1 MLESLKSLIGRT
13 SATAHPLSRDTEQH
27 YVAGKSSDGQK
38 IPHSVSMQQVQQ
50 ALEDEAFRWSCTAC
64 GKCCRGPGVVY
75 FTAEDLENI
84 REALKLSDA
93 KWERLHTRLVQKRK
107 NGLFLHQTAKACAL
121 LGKDGKCTVYEVR
134 PLQCRTFP
142 FWTSNFESRES
153 YEWLKDFCPGVKKG
167 DGEEFSLRKIVVE
180 TNRTED
186 GFARLQPPGS
196 KTLYL

>member
-1 MLESLKSLIGRT
+1 MFESLKSLIHRT
-13 SATAHPLSRDTEQH
+13 AVTAHPLSRNNEQH
-27 YVAGKSSDGQK
+27 YVAGKSSDGRK
-38 IPHSVSMQQVQQ
+38 IPHGVSMLQVQQ
-50 ALEDEAFRWSCTAC
+50 ALANETFRWSCTAC

-75 FTAEDLENI
+75 FTAEDLKNI
-84 REALKLSDA
+84 RAALKLSGA
-93 KWERLHTRLVQKRK
+93 KWDRLQKRLIQKRK
-107 NGLFLHQTAKACAL
+107 NGLFLHHTARACAL

-142 FWTSNFESRES
+142 FWTSSFESRES
-153 YEWLKDFCPGVKKG
+153 YEWLKDFCTGVKKG

-186 GFARLQPPGS
+186 DFARLQTPGS